1 MFLDRFPFYLRSVLK
16 MILFLELFDQSFSPY
31 LLRIQLFSPV
41 LSQQQALRNA
51 ADSYRSGGQP
61 NLAPIFQNLINIEKE
76 SGKQGMELKGSW
88 NLPTSFSTTFTTNA
102 SSSSNSSTASNPNAA
117 AGGGVKVNNPIPN
130 STTNVNVRP
139 QAPTAGTQVWFGS
152 LVWSINQNVPDP
164 NGGLVNGQP
173 KMISQKKDVTMG
185 LKAFVPSSM
194 AVDAEKL

>member
-1 MFLDRFPFYLRSVLK
+1 MSYSQD
-16 MILFLELFDQSFSPY
+16 DSFSSNFLTNPFPP
-31 LLRIQLFSPV
+31 LFFGTNFSFSV

-88 NLPTSFSTTFTTNA
+88 NLPTSFSTTFTTSA
-102 SSSSNSSTASNPNAA
+102 SSSSSSSTASNPNAA
-117 AGGGVKVNNPIPN
+117 LGGGGGKMTNPIPN
-130 STTNVNVRP
+130 PTTNVNVRP
-139 QAPTAGTQVWFGS
+139 QAPSAGTQVWFGS